1 MVVVRFCYQ
10 AVGGVVEDEL
20 VLTCT
25 SLRKVD
31 TNGMFGFEVNLNS
44 VTTE

>member
-10 AVGGVVEDEL
+10 AIGGVVEDEL

-25 SLRKVD
+25 SWRKVD
-31 TNGMFGFEVNLNS
+31 SIGMYGFKVKPNS
-44 VTTE
+44 VTTK

>member
-10 AVGGVVEDEL
+10 AIGGVVEDEL

-25 SLRKVD
+25 SWRKVGIKWNVWLRSKSEQCYD
-31 TNGMFGFEVNLNS
+31 
-44 VTTE
+44 

>member
-10 AVGGVVEDEL
+10 AIGGVVEDEL
-20 VLTCT
+20 VLICT
-25 SLRKVD
+25 SWRKVD
-31 TNGMFGFEVNLNS
+31 TKGLFGFEVNLNG

>member
-10 AVGGVVEDEL
+10 AIGGVVEDEL

-25 SLRKVD
+25 SWRKVD
-31 TNGMFGFEVNLNS
+31 SNGMFGFEVNLNS
-44 VTTE
+44 VTIE